1 MIVKLTGDDLS
12 FEQLY
17 EVSLNGTE
25 ASLAA
30 EARAR
35 MIASRAVIEKIVAAE
50 TTAYGVNTG
59 FGDLAEVRI
68 SSDQIRTLQIN
79 LVRSHA
85 CGVGA
90 SLTEPETRAIILLR
104 ANALAK
110 GLSGVRPVLV
120 ETLFAMLNRRVHPVI
135 PSQGSVG
142 ASGSKPRSEAAS
154 RPRSACIVKSISDNS
169 RRWGTRG
176 FLAAIDW

>member
-1 MIVKLTGDDLS
+1 MSVHLTGDDLS

-17 EVSLNGTE
+17 EVSLRGAE
-25 ASLAA
+25 ASLAG

-35 MIASRAVIEKIVAAE
+35 MMASRAVIERIVGAQ

-68 SSDQIRTLQIN
+68 SPDQIRTLQIN

-90 SLTEPETRAIILLR
+90 PLSETETRAIILLR

-110 GLSGVRPVLV
+110 GLSGVRPAIV
-120 ETLFAMLNRRVHPVI
+120 EALCTMLNRRVHPVI

-142 ASGSKPRSEAAS
+142 AS
-154 RPRSACIVKSISDNS
+154 
-169 RRWGTRG
+169 
-176 FLAAIDW
+176 